1 MRRLIIAAAIA
12 FSAVFLGSVVAEPA
26 SAQTGFYPYVIARPQ
41 DRAKIRATPIEKRP
55 YRPLHFYG
63 NTVRRNHYGTNAAAQ
78 LRRIV
83 VGRRR

>member
-63 NTVRRNHYGTNAAAQ
+63 NTVRRNHYVTNPAAQ

>member
-41 DRAKIRATPIEKRP
+41 DRAKIRSTPIEKRP

-63 NTVRRNHYGTNAAAQ
+63 NTVRRNHYGANPAAQ

>member
-1 MRRLIIAAAIA
+1 MRRLVLAVAIT
-12 FSAVFLGSVVAEPA
+12 FSAVFLGTLAAETA

-63 NTVRRNHYGTNAAAQ
+63 NTVRRNHYGTTTASQ
-78 LRRIV
+78 LRRAV
-83 VGRRR
+83 VRRRR